1 MIAQIDK
8 LKEELA
14 ERELQTNDL
23 LEKKDLEIAE
33 LKNANKNLHA
43 RINSSP
49 EKANQQQKL
58 VDSAS
63 KTKQESNC
71 KGGILEVYVVEANLD
86 RDTELFGKMDPF
98 AELTIG

>member
-23 LEKKDLEIAE
+23 LQKKDLEIAE

-43 RINSSP
+43 RIDSSP
-49 EKANQQQKL
+49 GKANQQ
-58 VDSAS
+58 
-63 KTKQESNC
+63 
-71 KGGILEVYVVEANLD
+71 
-86 RDTELFGKMDPF
+86 
-98 AELTIG
+98 